1 MQFTTVRN
9 LSKVLVQL
17 DSSDMAEACWLPAA
31 APELPTA
38 MQAYRTSSL
47 LTLCSADLQKRL
59 SPRHQQDGL
68 LNSPHAIVIRA
79 TGQSHGQPNSFVA
92 RDARICHI
100 MTAISLR
107 GQVDA

>member
-38 MQAYRTSSL
+38 MQAYPPAPYP
-47 LTLCSADLQKRL
+47 CSVFV
-59 SPRHQQDGL
+59 QQTCRGDSVL
-68 LNSPHAIVIRA
+68 A
-79 TGQSHGQPNSFVA
+79 TKKMA
-92 RDARICHI
+92 C
-100 MTAISLR
+100 
-107 GQVDA
+107 